1 MHPEMSL
8 VFLTVLAGIGQGIFI
23 LYFVLEMVL
32 VGTLSPV
39 FAYTS
44 ILSCIV
50 LQYLGSAASLLHLG
64 NPQRAWKAVRMW
76 KHSWLSREIL
86 TMGGFMGIVH
96 LYLLSMYFGI
106 GFTEHVILGS
116 IAILFS
122 IGFYVSSSMLYA
134 TIRFIKEWAN
144 GFTPLNFALSGLLV
158 GSSIGFTLLHL
169 IQSDLPGLKAVNV
182 LVILLTC
189 MAMIIKMLTFRFNS
203 KVYVPITLK
212 NALGVNDPNIR
223 LMDMGAAYD
232 HYNTIDFHFP
242 LTQRQLQTQKAIII
256 LFIFILPLIGW
267 LLMLYTNLGNIINI
281 VIGFSNVGLMM
292 LGYLI
297 ERRLFFI
304 EGNHL
309 QNLYYG
315 NFRSNKVAN
324 PLLTK
329 ARKGTPIP

>member
-23 LYFVLEMVL
+23 LYLVLEIIL

-39 FAYTS
+39 FAYS
-44 ILSCIV
+44 SLLSCIA
-50 LQYLGSAASLLHLG
+50 LQYLGAAASLLHLG

-86 TMGGFMGIVH
+86 TMGGFMGLVH
-96 LYLLSMYFGI
+96 LYLIAMYFGRGYTELVII
-106 GFTEHVILGS
+106 GSLAV
-116 IAILFS
+116 LFS

-158 GSSIGFTLLHL
+158 GSAIGFTLLHL
-169 IQSDLPGLKAVNV
+169 IQPDIPVLKAVNV
-182 LVILLTC
+182 LVILLTLV
-189 MAMIIKMLTFRFNS
+189 AMIIKLLTFRFNS
-203 KVYVPITLK
+203 KAYVPITLK
-212 NALGVNDPNIR
+212 NALGVNDPKIR

-232 HYNTIDFHFP
+232 HYNTTDFHFP
-242 LTQRQLQTQKAIII
+242 LTDQQLQTQKVMIV
-256 LFIFILPLIGW
+256 LFIFVLPLISW
-267 LLMLYTNLGNIINI
+267 FLMLYMNLGNMINI
-281 VIGFSNVGLMM
+281 VLGFSSVGLMIV
-292 LGYLI
+292 GYLI

-315 NFRSNKVAN
+315 NFRSNKVPN